1 MGVTMT
7 GAKEPK
13 KTLTAMIAP
22 MPAKIIP
29 PGAKNYKVNIR
40 VEVMK
45 DHLTLARTH
54 QVNNDANAC
63 TNRIKYYWTRRI

>member
-1 MGVTMT
+1 MT

-29 PGAKNYKVNIR
+29 PGVKNYKVNIR
-40 VEVMK
+40 VEVMR
-45 DHLTLARTH
+45 DHLTFAGTH
-54 QVNNDANAC
+54 KVSNDANARK
-63 TNRIKYYWTRRI
+63 NRIKYYWTRRI